1 MCKQDE
7 GIALSLCT
15 NALVPGFFLYETSC
29 GEYIAHLVEDRN
41 AAIPDDLKVLE
52 SFEIGEK
59 VYDILFDQ
67 RDDGNLTLFVRGPN
81 REVYVERRMPAAS
94 MIPNVGKYED
104 GFETVCLIGLCTG
117 EFCEGPECEVVGSC
131 KQACKEV

>member
-1 MCKQDE
+1 MEVCFRE
-7 GIALSLCT
+7 VLLGVGGL
-15 NALVPGFFLYETSC
+15 
-29 GEYIAHLVEDRN
+29 DRK
-41 AAIPDDLKVLE
+41 A
-52 SFEIGEK
+52 SSRSQRRGEK